1 MPVSFAEDHIIL
13 ISFYLPSALWIA
25 EREQR
30 PECSGLIFCPA
41 GCSDRHG
48 VRVREN
54 RAGHRFL
61 FIPDGW

>member
-48 VRVREN
+48 VRVRK
-54 RAGHRFL
+54 AGPGIAF